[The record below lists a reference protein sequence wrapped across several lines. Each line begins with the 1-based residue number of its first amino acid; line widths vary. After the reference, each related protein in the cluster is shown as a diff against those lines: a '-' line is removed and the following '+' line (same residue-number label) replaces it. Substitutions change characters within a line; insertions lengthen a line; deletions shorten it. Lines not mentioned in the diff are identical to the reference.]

1 MLQSDFP
8 GKSDGSAFYAL
19 GTYNEAAGT
28 FDGATGLDAP
38 RALDFSETYVYNQ
51 LGYRADGSMVNAGW
65 IRNLGTSVTRA
76 VTFDPALGAE
86 KRLFCAAFSFT
97 GDLPRQARVR
107 HRKPKPKRR

>member
-1 MLQSDFP
+1 MRFLI
-8 GKSDGSAFYAL
+8 AFYAL

-86 KRLFCAAFSFT
+86 NAFLEPFYAT
-97 GDLPRQARVR
+97 N
-107 HRKPKPKRR
+107 